1 MNKDGLKDDAHLKN
15 QILREEGK
23 FLVFVDERDWVALKN
38 AAGSD
43 SPRARKS
50 SQNANLKGVGNGL
63 SLYEFA
69 SPSGSTT
76 NTGQLKNDFKH
87 LKGDLDIGQVLK
99 EDTTYFWHCLRIM
112 SVMDRQNVE
121 VWKVPCQ

>member
-1 MNKDGLKDDAHLKN
+1 LNKNGHKDDAHLKD
-15 QILREEGK
+15 QILRKEGK
-23 FLVFVDERDWVALKN
+23 FLVFVDERDWVALKST
-38 AAGSD
+38 AGSD
-43 SPRARKS
+43 SPRATKT

-69 SPSGSTT
+69 SPPGSTT

-87 LKGDLDIGQVLK
+87 LTCDLDIRQVLK